1 MFDKQYYES
10 NNYTNYLDRQD
21 RYIRL
26 AKEVCEFLEK
36 IDLLKGT
43 VLDFGCAVGFLL
55 KGLEKRVDECY
66 GVDISEWALEQ
77 ARMRGHDVSTQV
89 NWNLDHGVVFGLDVF
104 EHMTEE
110 DLDRFFR
117 KIKTKSI
124 VFRIPICAN
133 EGEDY
138 VLECSRVDPTHV
150 IRWTKQQWIDYF
162 RNNGFLNVDLNLSTI
177 YNSDGVYSGLAF
189 RQSDFTEEM
198 TL

>member
-36 IDLLKGT
+36 MDLLKGT

-55 KGLEKRVDECY
+55 KGLEKRVEECY

-77 ARMRGHDVSTQV
+77 ARARGHNVSTQV
-89 NWNLDHGVVFGLDVF
+89 NWNLDHDVVFGLDVF

-110 DLDRFFR
+110 DLDHFFQ

-124 VFRIPICAN
+124 VFRMPICAN

-138 VLECSRVDPTHV
+138 VLECSRVDPTH
-150 IRWTKQQWIDYF
+150 IICWTKQQWIDYF
-162 RNNGFLNVDLNLSTI
+162 RNHGFLNVDLNLSTI
-177 YNSDGVYSGLAF
+177 YNSEGVYSGLAL
-189 RQSDFTEEM
+189 RHDTGR
-198 TL
+198 